1 MGFRDQLKNKYR
13 IYLGSRS
20 PRRKQ
25 LLEGLGLDFEVWIK
39 EDLPEI
45 YPACMKPS
53 EISEYLAREKAKPY
67 LNELKEGDILITADT
82 IVCLE
87 DIVLLK
93 PESRIDA
100 VNSLKKLSGREHTVI
115 TGVCLSS
122 PKGCFCFN
130 SETLVKFAQLAEEE
144 IDYYIDNF
152 SPFDKAGAYGI
163 QEWIGYIG
171 VERIEGS
178 YFNVMGLPVQ
188 RLYMELKRITG
199 NLNEN

>member
-1 MGFRDQLKNKYR
+1 MGFREQYKNKYR
-13 IYLGSRS
+13 IFLGSRS
-20 PRRKQ
+20 PRRKE

-45 YPACMKPS
+45 YPACMKPR
-53 EISEYLAREKAKPY
+53 EIAEYLAREKARPY
-67 LNELKEGDILITADT
+67 LEELKEGDILITADT
-82 IVCLE
+82 IVCLG
-87 DIVLLK
+87 DSILVK

-100 VNSLKKLSGREHTVI
+100 VNSLEKLSGREHTVI
-115 TGVCLSS
+115 TGVCISS
-122 PKGCFCFN
+122 PNECNCFH
-130 SETLVKFAQLAEEE
+130 SDTLVKFAELTEEE
-144 IDYYIDNF
+144 IDYYIDNY

-188 RLYMELKRITG
+188 KLYRELKKITRYIDK
-199 NLNEN
+199 N